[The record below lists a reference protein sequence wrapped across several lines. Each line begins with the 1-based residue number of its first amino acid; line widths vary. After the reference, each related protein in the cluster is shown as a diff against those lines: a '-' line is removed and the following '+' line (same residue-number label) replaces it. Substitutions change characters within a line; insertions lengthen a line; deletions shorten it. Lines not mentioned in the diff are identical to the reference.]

1 MSVDFDVADGIARV
15 TLNRPE
21 RLNAIDSASAAALD
35 DIWTAIDGDPAIR
48 CVVLTGT
55 GRAFCA
61 GADMKEDGPDGLTY
75 WAGTGDHGFG
85 GIALGG
91 RLSVPVIARVNG
103 VALGGGFEMVLGC
116 DLIVAAESA
125 SFGLPEPRVGRLP
138 LDGMIVLPRLIP
150 RALAMGMLLTGRR
163 IGAAEALEY
172 GLINQ
177 VVPEDELDGAVQS
190 WIDDI
195 VACAPLSLK
204 AIKRSASDTAH
215 LTVREARNARLP
227 SLAAALQSRMRR
239 RACVP
244 SGRSARLCGAV
255 TDALCGHTCCGPG
268 WPGLIRCR
276 RSRIPE

>member
-1 MSVDFDVADGIARV
+1 MSVDFDVAGGIARV
-15 TLNRPE
+15 SLNRPE
-21 RLNAIDSASAAALD
+21 RLNAIDSAAEAALD
-35 DIWTAIDGDPAIR
+35 DIWNVIDKDPAIR

-61 GADMKEDGPDGLTY
+61 GADMKEDGPDGLAY

-103 VALGGGFEMVLGC
+103 SALGGGFEMVLGC
-116 DLIVAAESA
+116 DLIVAAQSA

-227 SLAAALQSRMRR
+227 SLAAALQSQDAKEGV
-239 RACVP
+239 RAFREKRAPVW
-244 SGRSARLCGAV
+244 SG
-255 TDALCGHTCCGPG
+255 D
-268 WPGLIRCR
+268 
-276 RSRIPE
+276 